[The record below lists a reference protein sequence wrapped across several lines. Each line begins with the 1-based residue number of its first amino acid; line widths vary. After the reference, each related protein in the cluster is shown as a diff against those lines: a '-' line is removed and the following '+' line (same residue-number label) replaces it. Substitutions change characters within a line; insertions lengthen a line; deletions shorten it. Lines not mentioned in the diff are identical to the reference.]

1 VALTPSACTAADEP
15 DRHRIPV
22 NPRPAPKGL
31 GPNHHV
37 HQNLHTPHLRPH
49 HRQRD
54 WSRHQR
60 DVKGVITRVSPRE
73 SEGLYQTTDLKV
85 IIGTAEL
92 GTYYPTEADRIQYL
106 QAGATRE
113 AKIIA
118 ITTYRGDNPVL
129 HTLIARPQ

>member
-1 VALTPSACTAADEP
+1 MSQIDTVFQS
-15 DRHRIPV
+15 I
-22 NPRPAPKGL
+22 PAPLLKDWG
-31 GPNHHV
+31 
-37 HQNLHTPHLRPH
+37 QTITYIKTTTPRSYDPTTGNVTGADTNVTL
-49 HRQRD
+49 
-54 WSRHQR
+54 
-60 DVKGVITRVSPRE
+60 KGVITRVNPRE

-106 QAGATRE
+106 QAGVTRE

-118 ITTYRGDNPVL
+118 ITSYRGDNPVL

>member
-1 VALTPSACTAADEP
+1 MSQIDTVFQS
-15 DRHRIPV
+15 I
-22 NPRPAPKGL
+22 PAPLLKDWG
-31 GPNHHV
+31 
-37 HQNLHTPHLRPH
+37 QTITYIKTSTPRTYNPTTGAVTGADTNVTL
-49 HRQRD
+49 
-54 WSRHQR
+54 
-60 DVKGVITRVSPRE
+60 KGVITRVSPRE

-106 QAGATRE
+106 QAGVTRE

-118 ITTYRGDNPVL
+118 ITSYRGDNPVL

>member
-1 VALTPSACTAADEP
+1 MSQIDTVFQSIPASLLKDWGQTITYIKSSTPRNYNPTTGVVNGAD
-15 DRHRIPV
+15 ISV
-22 NPRPAPKGL
+22 
-31 GPNHHV
+31 
-37 HQNLHTPHLRPH
+37 T
-49 HRQRD
+49 
-54 WSRHQR
+54 
-60 DVKGVITRVSPRE
+60 VKGVITRVTPRE

-92 GTYYPTEADRIQYL
+92 GTYYPTEADRIRYL

-118 ITTYRGDNPVL
+118 ITSYRGDNPVL